1 MVEAIRSL
9 AADGMKAANRRAVLK
24 TARLATVELKAAT
37 RAAMHD
43 NPGGYQPFK
52 AANYKRPRVRTR
64 GTEISAGAGYTQ
76 EGSFDRFRST
86 GTKPRY
92 RSGGATH
99 VARSGKRVRTR
110 DQRGGYT
117 GIEQGLGMVQT
128 AAMGADSLFPAICE
142 VEMIAEIK
150 KRGL

>member
-1 MVEAIRSL
+1 MLDAINGL
-9 AADGMKAANRRAVLK
+9 ALEGFKAANRRAVLK

-43 NPGGYQPFK
+43 NPGGYEPFK
-52 AANYKRPRVRTR
+52 AANFKRPRVRTR
-64 GTEISAGAGYTQ
+64 GTEISAGTGYTQ

-110 DQRGGYT
+110 DQGGGYT
-117 GIEQGLGMVQT
+117 GIERGLGMVQ
-128 AAMGADSLFPAICE
+128 AAAAGADPLFPAICE
-142 VEMIAEIK
+142 VEMIAELK
-150 KRGL
+150 KRDL